1 MSTLNLRTNPFVN
14 QRRSQRILLCVPLR
28 VSGKQANGTPFA
40 ELTNTLIVSAHGA
53 LLHLR
58 EQVREGQALSLRN
71 VATGEEVPCVVIDV
85 NTGTLGAPEIGVEF
99 TEANPRFWRV
109 SFPPP
114 EWNTRGP
121 EAKRFASGRAAAV
134 VVPPPVKVPASK
146 K

>member
-1 MSTLNLRTNPFVN
+1 MSTPNLRANPFVN

-28 VSGKQANGTPFA
+28 VPGKQANGTPFA

-58 EQVREGQALSLRN
+58 EAVREGQALSLLN
-71 VATGEEVPCVVIDV
+71 VTTGEEVPCVVIDV
-85 NTGTLGAPEIGVEF
+85 NAGTLGAPEIGVEF
-99 TEANPRFWRV
+99 AEANPRFWRV

-114 EWNTRGP
+114 EWNTRGA
-121 EAKRFASGRAAAV
+121 EAKRFGSGRTAAV
-134 VVPPPVKVPASK
+134 VVPPPLKVLTAK